1 MVKIDSENKRGLNVT
16 PPSIS
21 IIGTGY
27 VGLCTAVVFASKGY
41 NVITSEQDHKKAA
54 SINEGIPPFFE
65 PGLEELLQRVL
76 KDNNLK
82 CVLTSEEAIL
92 NTDVTFI
99 TVGTPNKPDG
109 SIDLQYIERS
119 AQEIGE
125 ALKKKETYHLLAVKS
140 TVVPGTTANIVKSTI
155 EKYSGKRCGINFGL
169 CVNPEFL
176 REGNAL
182 YDTLHPDRIIIGEHD
197 KKSGDFFEAIY
208 NSFYGADMPSLIRT
222 TLPAAELI
230 KYANNIYLATKISFI
245 NQVAN
250 ICEKI
255 PGADVTVIAKA
266 IGLDKRI
273 GPLFLNAGLG
283 YGGSCLPKDVKAI
296 INFSKSLGYN
306 PIIFNA
312 VEEVNKAQPII
323 TIELCKTILKNLP
336 GKQIAILGLA
346 FKPNT
351 DDMREAI
358 SIKIVN
364 NLLNE
369 GAKIVAY
376 DPAAMDNAR
385 EVFGN
390 DIQYANSAIQCLKN
404 ADCCILTTEWGE
416 FRQLTPEDFIQHMKN
431 PTIIDGRRIYDPKQF
446 SQKLKFKA
454 IGLGTLTRTL

>member
-1 MVKIDSENKRGLNVT
+1 MT

-21 IIGTGY
+21 IVGTGY

-41 NVITSEQDHKKAA
+41 KVITSEQDHEKAA

-65 PGLEELLQRVL
+65 PGLEDLLQRVL
-76 KDNNLK
+76 KENNLR

-140 TVVPGTTANIVKSTI
+140 TVVPGTTENIVKATI

-182 YDTLHPDRIIIGEHD
+182 HDTLHPDRIIIGEHD

-208 NSFYGADMPSLIRT
+208 NSFYRAEMPSIIRT

-230 KYANNIYLATKISFI
+230 KYANNIFLATKISFI

-358 SIKIVN
+358 SIRIIN

-404 ADCCILTTEWGE
+404 ADCCILTTEWEE
-416 FRQLTPEDFIQHMKN
+416 FKKLTPEDFIQHMKN

-454 IGLGTLTRTL
+454 IGLGTLT